1 MSSAPYR
8 LGRLLVVVSA
18 ASLTGSLGL
27 LTYLEKSPDAF
38 FEPIGYFL
46 STIGP
51 DPTDAPA
58 MRATPTFSFSEA
70 NVLLVWAL
78 LCLASAL
85 AGLLATALPRG
96 RSLPSQPRAAAFVF
110 SCLSLLCF
118 VVLAPFLRVVLQLGY
133 G

>member
-1 MSSAPYR
+1 MSSAPHR
-8 LGRLLVVVSA
+8 LGRLLVAVSA
-18 ASLTGSLGL
+18 ASLTASLGL
-27 LTYLEKSPDAF
+27 FAYLEKSPDAF
-38 FEPIGYFL
+38 FEPIAYFL

-51 DPTDAPA
+51 EPTDSPG

-78 LCLASAL
+78 FCLASAL

-96 RSLPSQPRAAAFVF
+96 RSLPSLPRATAFVF
-110 SCLSLLCF
+110 SCLSVLCF
-118 VVLAPFLRVVLQLGY
+118 VILAPFLRVVLQLGY